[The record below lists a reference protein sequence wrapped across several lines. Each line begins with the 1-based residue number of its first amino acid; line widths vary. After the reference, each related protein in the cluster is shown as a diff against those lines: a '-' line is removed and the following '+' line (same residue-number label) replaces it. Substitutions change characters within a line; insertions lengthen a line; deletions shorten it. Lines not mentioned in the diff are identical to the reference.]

1 MGLTPYH
8 IIPYRYRIT
17 CIPCISYHGRVT
29 TTVHRFLSPGS
40 LAVKQYLISH
50 SKVHLDLIL
59 VALIP
64 LLELSTHRSD
74 R

>member
-8 IIPYRYRIT
+8 IIS
-17 CIPCISYHGRVT
+17 ISYHGRVT

-50 SKVHLDLIL
+50 GNVHLDLIL
-59 VALIP
+59 VALVP
-64 LLELSTHRSD
+64 LLELSTHRSSQHGGHNSAL
-74 R
+74 